1 MNHPIR
7 LAADIGGT
15 FTDVVLESQN
25 GIHSIKVLTTVKQPE
40 QGIMQGVE
48 ELMRSTRTEPS
59 QITHI
64 IHGTT
69 LGTNTI
75 IERTGAK
82 TAFLT
87 TDGFRDILEMGY
99 EKRFD
104 HYDIYLEKPPP
115 LVPRKYRLPV
125 RERISSQ
132 GKILQELDQI

>member
-1 MNHPIR
+1 MAKEALTELMNHPIR

-82 TAFLT
+82 TAF
-87 TDGFRDILEMGY
+87 
-99 EKRFD
+99 
-104 HYDIYLEKPPP
+104 
-115 LVPRKYRLPV
+115 
-125 RERISSQ
+125 
-132 GKILQELDQI
+132 